1 MSTKTPHDLFNSLEP
16 GFAKSTVD
24 EKDDRTAYILNAQT
38 QFAAIDATTI
48 KAYVIVVLRDDETGE
63 GFYTTVSTAGTR
75 RDKHIM
81 ADSFLEALEKGE
93 KE

>member
-1 MSTKTPHDLFNSLEP
+1 MKNLFNSQAQ
-16 GFAKSTVD
+16 GFTKSTID
-24 EKDDRTAYILNAQT
+24 EKDARTAYILNAQT

-63 GFYTTVSTAGTR
+63 GFYTTVSAAGTQ

-81 ADSFLEALEKGE
+81 ADSFLEALEKGDAE
-93 KE
+93 